1 MHTRRSCLKG
11 SALLA
16 LYAWAATGPRA
27 MGVSLSGLSASAI
40 VIDTGLPDAA
50 VLAGRAGA
58 QARVEML
65 GDDVAELFYGRLVPL
80 WRADGVRGL
89 AGLTRAPALFLLEA
103 LAADYGLRTVGFE
116 RAPSAGSAVV
126 EGLYQAHE
134 RRVCSRRAKP
144 MRDALLDRDD
154 APFVWLMAPLH
165 RPIHSGVRVIPT

>member
-80 WRADGVRGL
+80 WRADGVAGTRGIDARARAVPIGGARCRL
-89 AGLTRAPALFLLEA
+89 WPPNGGL
-103 LAADYGLRTVGFE
+103 
-116 RAPSAGSAVV
+116 
-126 EGLYQAHE
+126 
-134 RRVCSRRAKP
+134 
-144 MRDALLDRDD
+144 
-154 APFVWLMAPLH
+154 
-165 RPIHSGVRVIPT
+165 